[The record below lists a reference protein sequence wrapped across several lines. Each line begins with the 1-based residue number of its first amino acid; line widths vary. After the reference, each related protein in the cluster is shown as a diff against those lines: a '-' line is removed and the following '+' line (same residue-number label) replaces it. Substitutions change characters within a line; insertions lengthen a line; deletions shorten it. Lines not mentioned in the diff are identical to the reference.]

1 MQTNILGCKPRIQLT
16 QFFKYGFAEQKMM
29 MCVDTIKRVKALH
42 KEIRINQS
50 LSSTRKSIRRSAS
63 ATKPR
68 FMDSSVQLV
77 KRPGGRTLAEIQE
90 DMKADF

>member
-1 MQTNILGCKPRIQLT
+1 MNILGCKPRIQLA

-29 MCVDTIKRVKALH
+29 MCVDTIKSVKALH

-50 LSSTRKSIRRSAS
+50 LSSTRKSVTRSQS
-63 ATKPR
+63 ATKSR

-77 KRPGGRTLAEIQE
+77 SRGKTLAEVQE
-90 DMKADF
+90 DMKNDF

>member
-1 MQTNILGCKPRIQLT
+1 
-16 QFFKYGFAEQKMM
+16 M

-50 LSSTRKSIRRSAS
+50 LSSTRKSVKRSLS
-63 ATKPR
+63 ATKSR

-77 KRPGGRTLAEIQE
+77 SRGRTLAEIQE
-90 DMKADF
+90 DMRKDFQSQTLQKAKEALSKKKRRSR